1 MKTKFHSYNILDLI
15 HFNMCTP
22 NLLIRITSELCHM
35 MAWKS
40 LGVSVFFLPISHY
53 VDLHWQKRN
62 NSPLKCWHLMFLVTL
77 FRKATFWGV
86 KSKCICISWR
96 TERKICG
103 RNLAFHG
110 SKYSASKRPCHHYLG
125 NFKSTVVH
133 TDGAWTIIFSPSWT
147 PQVET
152 PTGSW
157 FCP

>member
-22 NLLIRITSELCHM
+22 NLLIRITIELCHM
-35 MAWKS
+35 IAWKS

-96 TERKICG
+96 TESKICG
-103 RNLAFHG
+103 RHLREGKGREGRGREVVCGLTFHG
-110 SKYSASKRPCHHYLG
+110 AKYSASKHPCHHYLG

-133 TDGAWTIIFSPSWT
+133 TDGA
-147 PQVET
+147 
-152 PTGSW
+152 
-157 FCP
+157 